1 LEALAFG
8 RAGYLRRQS
17 VLRYWS
23 SGMVRGLAVSAFL
36 VASVAAA
43 QAGQSTAVGP
53 WTGNTGFVRSQ
64 PIPTPAPRAAPQPAR
79 PRFASADE
87 IVVWM
92 NGYRRKPE
100 PKLVPDAVKAMV
112 RYGVF
117 RDTDTS
123 GMYVGFIAGVM
134 ASNPKLAD
142 QLIEKLQPVS
152 PEDQV
157 MIIRALA
164 YSGLTDWK
172 SKLLSAAPRLPD
184 RAVLIERYM
193 SDKLP
198 ALDTLPLDQGPA
210 PLDILW
216 GHYFATGSYEPILR
230 IVSILKWSKEGN
242 NVERLTIGSMAKYT
256 LASNAS
262 RDMDVLRL
270 LKATLPAE
278 PKTNAPI
285 LREVIEAAD
294 LGEIGKVR
302 KDALTAIDTL
312 KVKGSEASRNY
323 TWWGT
328 AGQSALALGCIVG
341 SALGQAQIGVPCVIG
356 GAVSGAALKAFAPKE

>member
-1 LEALAFG
+1 
-8 RAGYLRRQS
+8 
-17 VLRYWS
+17 
-23 SGMVRGLAVSAFL
+23 MVRCLAVSVALL
-36 VASVAAA
+36 VSGAGAH
-43 QAGQSTAVGP
+43 AGQSIAVGP
-53 WTGNTGFVRSQ
+53 WNGNTGFVKSQ
-64 PIPTPAPRAAPQPAR
+64 PAPTKRMVPNVAR

-92 NGYRRKPE
+92 NGYRKKPE
-100 PKLVPDAVKAMV
+100 PKLVPDAVAAMV

-123 GMYVGFIAGVM
+123 GMYIGFVAGVM
-134 ASNPKLAD
+134 ASNPSLPD
-142 QLIEKLQPVS
+142 QLIEKLKPVS

-157 MIIRALA
+157 MIIRTLA
-164 YSGLTDWK
+164 YSGLPDWK
-172 SKLLSAAPRLPD
+172 AKLAGVAPRLPD
-184 RAVLIERYM
+184 RAVLIERYLM
-193 SDKLP
+193 DKLP
-198 ALDTLPLDQGPA
+198 AFDTLPLDQGPA

-216 GHYFATGSYEPILR
+216 GQYFATGSYEPILR
-230 IVSILKWSKEGN
+230 IISVLKWSKDGN

-262 RDMDVLRL
+262 RDMDLLRL
-270 LKATLPAE
+270 LKATLPVE

-302 KDALTAIDTL
+302 KEALTAIDTL

-341 SALGQAQIGVPCVIG
+341 SALGQAQIGIPCVIG